1 MTKIWSRDD
10 TKEWVIQLEHRLED
24 IDYYLKKTVDW
35 CEENGIYDDQIVF
48 ACASIT
54 VLWVSHMR
62 HEPISRREMLEIV
75 GILDWDQ
82 VDDFEYRLDDEY
94 SNYDH
99 EEILEA
105 VVNRF
110 Y

>member
-1 MTKIWSRDD
+1 
-10 TKEWVIQLEHRLED
+10 
-24 IDYYLKKTVDW
+24 
-35 CEENGIYDDQIVF
+35 
-48 ACASIT
+48 
-54 VLWVSHMR
+54 MR